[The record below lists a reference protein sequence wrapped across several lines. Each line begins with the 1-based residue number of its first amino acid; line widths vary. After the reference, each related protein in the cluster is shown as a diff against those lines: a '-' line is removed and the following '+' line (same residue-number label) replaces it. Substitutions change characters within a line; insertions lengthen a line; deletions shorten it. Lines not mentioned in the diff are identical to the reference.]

1 MRSTVSRNDSG
12 GSNIL
17 LYATEQSP
25 PMTDDFEVV
34 IGLEIH
40 VQLDTETK
48 MFCSCSTD
56 YEDSE
61 PNTHTCPVCLGLPG
75 SLPVVNERA
84 VEYAVRVGKALEC
97 DIRDETRFHRKNY
110 YYPDLPKNFQI
121 SQYDAPINED
131 GRLVVSVEGE
141 KNDIGITRAHMEE
154 DPGALTHKG
163 GSIERSNYTLV
174 DYNRS
179 GTPLLEIV
187 TEPDIRSPEEAR
199 AVVDTLREIL
209 EYLDVFDASRSGAL
223 RVDANI
229 SISQDGVEG
238 NRTEVK
244 NIGSTKG
251 VVRALRYEVTRQ
263 KNRLKRGGDITQ
275 ETRHY
280 DDDRGVTVTLREKE
294 EEKDYRYFEEA
305 DIPVL
310 RTTEFKDDVHV
321 PELPR
326 ERRARFE
333 DEYGVSDEVAEK
345 LTSRKAVAD
354 FYEDVAT
361 TVDSNL
367 AATWVAD
374 ELLRE
379 LNYRDLDVTAL
390 EADAFAELVELV
402 ADDELTDANAVEA
415 LRAAL
420 DDEEHTP
427 VDVVDERDLRKADE
441 DVTVEAT
448 REAVEENPD
457 AVEDYLG
464 GDEEAINYL
473 VGQVMRKTGGSA
485 DPAVVNDVLREEI
498 AEVKE

>member
-1 MRSTVSRNDSG
+1 
-12 GSNIL
+12 
-17 LYATEQSP
+17 
-25 PMTDDFEVV
+25 MTDDFEVV

-40 VQLDTETK
+40 VQLDTATK

-56 YEDSE
+56 YEDAE

-75 SLPVVNERA
+75 TLPVVNERA
-84 VEYAVRVGKALEC
+84 VEYAVRVGKALDC
-97 DIRDETRFHRKNY
+97 DVRDETRFHRKNY
-110 YYPDLPKNFQI
+110 FYPDLPKNFQI
-121 SQYDAPINED
+121 SQYDAPINQD
-131 GRLVVSVEGE
+131 GRLTVSVEGE
-141 KNDIGITRAHMEE
+141 DHEVGIRRAHMEE
-154 DPGALTHKG
+154 DPGSLVHKG

-187 TEPDIRSPEEAR
+187 TEPDIGSPGEAR

-209 EYLDVFDASRSGAL
+209 EYLDVFDASRAGAL
-223 RVDANI
+223 RVDANV
-229 SISQDGVEG
+229 SISQDGTEG

-251 VVRALRYEVTRQ
+251 VVRALRYEITRQ
-263 KNRLKRGGDITQ
+263 KNRLKRGGDVTQ

-310 RTTEFKDDVHV
+310 RTTEFKDGVHV

-326 ERRARFE
+326 ERRARFG
-333 DEYGVSDEVAEK
+333 DEYGVSEEVAEK

-354 FYEDVAT
+354 FYEDVAAQ
-361 TVDSNL
+361 VDAEL

-379 LNYRDLDVTAL
+379 LNYRDTDVSAVDADEFAAL
-390 EADAFAELVELV
+390 VSLV
-402 ADDELTDANAVEA
+402 AQDELTDTNGVEA

-420 DDEEHTP
+420 DERRPP
-427 VDVVDERDLRKADE
+427 VDVVDERDLRAASEDE
-441 DVTVEAT
+441 TVEAT
-448 REAVEENPD
+448 REAIEENPD
-457 AVEDYLG
+457 AVKDYLG
-464 GDEEAINYL
+464 GDGEAINFL
-473 VGQVMRKTGGSA
+473 VGQVMQRTGGSA
-485 DPAVVNDVLREEI
+485 DPGTVNQVLREELDGR
-498 AEVKE
+498 KEQKG

>member
-1 MRSTVSRNDSG
+1 
-12 GSNIL
+12 
-17 LYATEQSP
+17 
-25 PMTDDFEVV
+25 MTDDFNVV

-40 VQLDTETK
+40 VHLDTDTK
-48 MFCSCSTD
+48 MFCSCSTG

-75 SLPVVNERA
+75 SLPVVNELA
-84 VEYAVRVGKALEC
+84 VEYAVRVGKALDC

-141 KNDIGITRAHMEE
+141 ENEIGITRAHMEE
-154 DPGALTHKG
+154 DPGSLVHKG

-199 AVVDTLREIL
+199 AVVETLREIL
-209 EYLDVFDASRSGAL
+209 EYLNVYDASRSGAL

-333 DEYGVSDEVAEK
+333 DEYGVSDEVAEN

-354 FYEDVAT
+354 FYEEVAAA
-361 TVDSNL
+361 VDADL

-379 LNYRDLDVTAL
+379 LNYRDTDVTAVDV
-390 EADAFAELVELV
+390 EEFAELVELV

-420 DDEEHTP
+420 DDEEGRTP
-427 VDVVDERDLRKADE
+427 VDVVDEHDLRKAEE

-473 VGQVMRKTGGSA
+473 VGQVMRKTGGRA

-498 AEVKE
+498 AEANE

>member
-1 MRSTVSRNDSG
+1 
-12 GSNIL
+12 
-17 LYATEQSP
+17 
-25 PMTDDFEVV
+25 MTDDFEVV

-40 VQLDTETK
+40 VQLDTATK

-56 YEDSE
+56 YEDAE

-75 SLPVVNERA
+75 TLPVVNERA
-84 VEYAVRVGKALEC
+84 VEYAVRVGKALDC
-97 DIRDETRFHRKNY
+97 DVRDETRFHRKNY
-110 YYPDLPKNFQI
+110 FYPDLPKNFQI
-121 SQYDAPINED
+121 LQYDAPINQD

-141 KNDIGITRAHMEE
+141 DHEVGIRRAHMEE
-154 DPGALTHKG
+154 DPGSLVHKG

-187 TEPDIRSPEEAR
+187 TEPDIGSPEEAR
-199 AVVDTLREIL
+199 AVVETLREIL
-209 EYLDVFDASRSGAL
+209 EYLDVFDASRAGAP
-223 RVDANI
+223 RVDANV
-229 SISQDGVEG
+229 SISQDGTEG

-251 VVRALRYEVTRQ
+251 VVRALRYEITRQ
-263 KNRLKRGGDITQ
+263 KNRLKRGGDVTQ

-310 RTTEFKDDVHV
+310 RTSEFKDDVHV

-326 ERRARFE
+326 ERRARFR

-354 FYEDVAT
+354 LYEDVAAQ
-361 TVDSNL
+361 VDAEL

-379 LNYRDLDVTAL
+379 LNYRDTDVSAV
-390 EADAFAELVELV
+390 EADEFAALVSLV
-402 ADDELTDANAVEA
+402 AQDELTDTNGVEA

-420 DDEEHTP
+420 DERRPP
-427 VDVVDERDLRKADE
+427 VDVVDERDLRAASEDE
-441 DVTVEAT
+441 TVEAT
-448 REAVEENPD
+448 REAIDDNPD

-464 GDEEAINYL
+464 GDDEAINFL
-473 VGQVMRKTGGSA
+473 VGQVMQRTGGSA
-485 DPAVVNDVLREEI
+485 DPGTVNQVLREELDGR
-498 AEVKE
+498 KEQKG

>member
-1 MRSTVSRNDSG
+1 M
-12 GSNIL
+12 
-17 LYATEQSP
+17 YATEQSP
-25 PMTDDFEVV
+25 SMTDDFEVV

-97 DIRDETRFHRKNY
+97 DVRDETRFHRKNY

-131 GRLVVSVEGE
+131 GRLVVSVEDE
-141 KNDIGITRAHMEE
+141 DNEIGITRAHMEE

-163 GSIERSNYTLV
+163 GSIERSKYTLV

-263 KNRLKRGGDITQ
+263 KNRLKRGGEITQ

-333 DEYGVSDEVAEK
+333 DEYEVSDEVAEK

-354 FYEDVAT
+354 FYEEVAER
-361 TVDSNL
+361 VNADL

-379 LNYRDLDVTAL
+379 LNYRDTDVTAI
-390 EADAFAELVELV
+390 DAQEFAALVELV
-402 ADDELTDANAVEA
+402 AEDELTDANAVEA

-420 DDEEHTP
+420 DEGRAP

-448 REAVEENPD
+448 REAVEENPE

-485 DPAVVNDVLREEI
+485 DPAVVNDVLRQEI
-498 AEVKE
+498 AEAKE

>member
-1 MRSTVSRNDSG
+1 
-12 GSNIL
+12 
-17 LYATEQSP
+17 
-25 PMTDDFEVV
+25 MTDDFEVV

-40 VQLDTETK
+40 VQLDTATK

-56 YEDSE
+56 YEDAE

-75 SLPVVNERA
+75 TLPVVNERA
-84 VEYAVRVGKALEC
+84 VEYAVRVGKALDC
-97 DIRDETRFHRKNY
+97 DVRDETRFHRKNY
-110 YYPDLPKNFQI
+110 FYPDLPKNFQI
-121 SQYDAPINED
+121 SQYDAPINQN

-141 KNDIGITRAHMEE
+141 DHEVGIRRAHMEE
-154 DPGALTHKG
+154 DPGSLVHKG

-187 TEPDIRSPEEAR
+187 TEPDIGSPEEAR
-199 AVVDTLREIL
+199 AVVETLREIL
-209 EYLDVFDASRSGAL
+209 EYLDVFDASRAGAL
-223 RVDANI
+223 RVDANV
-229 SISQDGVEG
+229 SISQDGTEG

-251 VVRALRYEVTRQ
+251 VVRALRYEITRQ
-263 KNRLKRGGDITQ
+263 KNRLKRGGDVTQ

-310 RTTEFKDDVHV
+310 RTSEFKDDVHV

-326 ERRARFE
+326 ERRARFR

-354 FYEDVAT
+354 LYEDVAAQ
-361 TVDSNL
+361 VDAEL

-379 LNYRDLDVTAL
+379 LNYRDTDVSAVDADEFAAL
-390 EADAFAELVELV
+390 VSLV
-402 ADDELTDANAVEA
+402 AQDELTDTNGVEA

-420 DDEEHTP
+420 DERRPP
-427 VDVVDERDLRKADE
+427 VDVVDERDLRAASEDE
-441 DVTVEAT
+441 TVEAT
-448 REAVEENPD
+448 REAIDDNPD

-464 GDEEAINYL
+464 GDDEAINFL
-473 VGQVMRKTGGSA
+473 VGQVMQRTGGSA
-485 DPAVVNDVLREEI
+485 DPGTVNQVLREELDGR
-498 AEVKE
+498 KEQKG

>member
-1 MRSTVSRNDSG
+1 
-12 GSNIL
+12 
-17 LYATEQSP
+17 
-25 PMTDDFEVV
+25 MTDDFEVV

-40 VQLDTETK
+40 VQLDTATK

-56 YEDSE
+56 YEDAE

-75 SLPVVNERA
+75 TLPVVNERA
-84 VEYAVRVGKALEC
+84 VEYAVRVGKALDC
-97 DIRDETRFHRKNY
+97 DVRDETRFHRKNY
-110 YYPDLPKNFQI
+110 FYPDLPKNFQI
-121 SQYDAPINED
+121 SQYDAPINQD

-141 KNDIGITRAHMEE
+141 DHEVGIRRAHMEE
-154 DPGALTHKG
+154 DPGSLVHKG

-187 TEPDIRSPEEAR
+187 TEPDIGSPEEAR
-199 AVVDTLREIL
+199 AVVETLREIL
-209 EYLDVFDASRSGAL
+209 EYLDVFDASRAGAL
-223 RVDANI
+223 RVDANV
-229 SISQDGVEG
+229 SISQDGTEG

-251 VVRALRYEVTRQ
+251 VVRALRYEITRQ
-263 KNRLKRGGDITQ
+263 KNRLKRGGDVTQ

-310 RTTEFKDDVHV
+310 RTSEFKDDVHV

-326 ERRARFE
+326 ERRARFR

-354 FYEDVAT
+354 LYEDVAAQ
-361 TVDSNL
+361 VDAEL

-379 LNYRDLDVTAL
+379 LNYRDTDVSAV
-390 EADAFAELVELV
+390 EADEFAALVSLV
-402 ADDELTDANAVEA
+402 AQDELTDTNGVEA

-420 DDEEHTP
+420 DERRPP
-427 VDVVDERDLRKADE
+427 VDVVDERDLRAASEDE
-441 DVTVEAT
+441 TVEAT
-448 REAVEENPD
+448 REAIDDNPD

-464 GDEEAINYL
+464 GDDEAINFL
-473 VGQVMRKTGGSA
+473 VGQVMQRTGGSA
-485 DPAVVNDVLREEI
+485 DPGTVNQVLREELDGR
-498 AEVKE
+498 KEQKG

>member
-1 MRSTVSRNDSG
+1 
-12 GSNIL
+12 
-17 LYATEQSP
+17 
-25 PMTDDFEVV
+25 
-34 IGLEIH
+34 
-40 VQLDTETK
+40 
-48 MFCSCSTD
+48 
-56 YEDSE
+56 
-61 PNTHTCPVCLGLPG
+61 
-75 SLPVVNERA
+75 
-84 VEYAVRVGKALEC
+84 
-97 DIRDETRFHRKNY
+97 
-110 YYPDLPKNFQI
+110 
-121 SQYDAPINED
+121 
-131 GRLVVSVEGE
+131 
-141 KNDIGITRAHMEE
+141 MEE

-163 GSIERSNYTLV
+163 GSIERSKYTLV

-209 EYLDVFDASRSGAL
+209 EYLDVYDASRSGAL

-263 KNRLKRGGDITQ
+263 KNRLKRGGEITQ

-333 DEYGVSDEVAEK
+333 DEYGVSGEVAEK

-354 FYEDVAT
+354 FYEEVTERVNAD
-361 TVDSNL
+361 L

-379 LNYRDLDVTAL
+379 LNYRDMGIDSVN
-390 EADAFAELVELV
+390 ADAFAALVELV
-402 ADDELTDANAVEA
+402 AEDELTDANAVEA
-415 LRAAL
+415 LRASL
-420 DDEEHTP
+420 DEGRAP

-448 REAVEENPD
+448 REAVEENPE

-473 VGQVMRKTGGSA
+473 VGQVMSKTGGSA
-485 DPAVVNDVLREEI
+485 DPAVVNDVLRQEI
-498 AEVKE
+498 EQRSKT

>member
-1 MRSTVSRNDSG
+1 
-12 GSNIL
+12 
-17 LYATEQSP
+17 
-25 PMTDDFEVV
+25 MTDDFEVV

-40 VQLDTETK
+40 VQLDTATK

-56 YEDSE
+56 YEEAE

-75 SLPVVNERA
+75 TLPVVNERA
-84 VEYAVRVGKALEC
+84 VEYAVRVGKALDC
-97 DIRDETRFHRKNY
+97 DVRDETRFHRKNY
-110 YYPDLPKNFQI
+110 FYPDLPKNFQI
-121 SQYDAPINED
+121 SQYDAPINQD
-131 GRLVVSVEGE
+131 GKLVVSVEGE
-141 KNDIGITRAHMEE
+141 EHEIGIRRAHMEE
-154 DPGALTHKG
+154 DPGSLVHKG

-187 TEPDIRSPEEAR
+187 TEPDIGSPEEAR

-209 EYLDVFDASRSGAL
+209 EYLDVFDASRAGAL
-223 RVDANI
+223 RVDANV
-229 SISQDGVEG
+229 SISEGGEEG

-251 VVRALRYEVTRQ
+251 VVRALRYEITRQ
-263 KNRLKRGGDITQ
+263 KNRLKRGGDVTQ

-326 ERRARFE
+326 ERRARFGE
-333 DEYGVSDEVAEK
+333 EYGVSDEVAEK

-354 FYEDVAT
+354 FYENVAAQ
-361 TVDSNL
+361 VDSQL

-379 LNYRDLDVTAL
+379 LNYRDIDVSAVD
-390 EADAFAELVELV
+390 ADEFASLVSLV
-402 ADDELTDANAVEA
+402 AQDELTDANAVEA

-420 DDEEHTP
+420 DEQRPP
-427 VDVVDERDLRKADE
+427 VEVVDERDLRAATEDE
-441 DVTVEAT
+441 TVEAT
-448 REAVEENPD
+448 REAIDENTD

-464 GDEEAINYL
+464 GDDEAINFL
-473 VGQVMRKTGGSA
+473 VGQVMQRTGGSA
-485 DPAVVNDVLREEI
+485 DPGTVNQVLREELDGR
-498 AEVKE
+498 KEQKS

>member
-1 MRSTVSRNDSG
+1 
-12 GSNIL
+12 
-17 LYATEQSP
+17 
-25 PMTDDFEVV
+25 MTDDFEVV

-40 VQLDTETK
+40 VQLDTATK

-56 YEDSE
+56 YEDAE

-75 SLPVVNERA
+75 TLPVVNERA
-84 VEYAVRVGKALEC
+84 VEYAVRVGKALDC
-97 DIRDETRFHRKNY
+97 DVRDETRFHRKNY
-110 YYPDLPKNFQI
+110 FYPDLPKNFQI
-121 SQYDAPINED
+121 SQYDAPINQD

-141 KNDIGITRAHMEE
+141 DHEVGIRRAHMEE
-154 DPGALTHKG
+154 DPGSLVHKG
-163 GSIERSNYTLV
+163 GSIERSNYTLI

-187 TEPDIRSPEEAR
+187 TEPDIGSPEEAR
-199 AVVDTLREIL
+199 AVVETLREIL
-209 EYLDVFDASRSGAL
+209 EYLDVFDASRAGAL
-223 RVDANI
+223 RVDANV
-229 SISQDGVEG
+229 SISQDGTEG

-251 VVRALRYEVTRQ
+251 VVRALRYEITRQ
-263 KNRLKRGGDITQ
+263 KNRLKRGGDVTQ

-310 RTTEFKDDVHV
+310 RTSEFKDDVHV

-326 ERRARFE
+326 ERRARFR

-354 FYEDVAT
+354 LYEDVAAQ
-361 TVDSNL
+361 VDAEL

-379 LNYRDLDVTAL
+379 LNYRDTDVSAV
-390 EADAFAELVELV
+390 EADEFAALVSLV
-402 ADDELTDANAVEA
+402 AQDELTDTNGVEA

-420 DDEEHTP
+420 DERRPP
-427 VDVVDERDLRKADE
+427 VDVVDERDLRAASEDE
-441 DVTVEAT
+441 TVEAT
-448 REAVEENPD
+448 REAIDDNPD

-464 GDEEAINYL
+464 GDDEAINFL
-473 VGQVMRKTGGSA
+473 VGQVMQRTGGSA
-485 DPAVVNDVLREEI
+485 DPGTVNQVLREELDGR
-498 AEVKE
+498 KEQKG

>member
-1 MRSTVSRNDSG
+1 
-12 GSNIL
+12 
-17 LYATEQSP
+17 
-25 PMTDDFEVV
+25 MTDDFEVV

-56 YEDSE
+56 YDDAE

-75 SLPVVNERA
+75 ALPVVNKRA
-84 VEYAVRVGKALEC
+84 VEYAVRVGKALDCE
-97 DIRDETRFHRKNY
+97 IRDETRFHRKNY
-110 YYPDLPKNFQI
+110 FYPDLPKNFQI

-131 GRLVVSVEGE
+131 GSLVVSVEDE
-141 KNDIGITRAHMEE
+141 DHEIRIRRAHMEE
-154 DPGALTHKG
+154 DPGSLVHKG

-179 GTPLLEIV
+179 GTPLLETV

-209 EYLDVFDASRSGAL
+209 EYLDVFDASRAGAL
-223 RVDANI
+223 RVDANV
-229 SISQDGVEG
+229 SISQDGETG

-263 KNRLKRGGDITQ
+263 KNRLKRGGDVTQ

-310 RTTEFKDDVHV
+310 RTTEFKDDVGV

-326 ERRARFE
+326 ERRDRFR

-345 LTSRKAVAD
+345 LTSRKTVAD
-354 FYEDVAT
+354 MYEDVSES
-361 TVDSNL
+361 VDPQL

-379 LNYRDLDVTAL
+379 LNYRDADVDTVDAQEFAAL
-390 EADAFAELVELV
+390 VSLVS
-402 ADDELTDANAVEA
+402 DDELTDANGVEA

-420 DDEEHTP
+420 DEDRAP
-427 VDVVDERDLRKADE
+427 ADIVDERDLRAATEDE
-441 DVTVEAT
+441 TVEAT
-448 REAVEENPD
+448 REAIDENPD
-457 AVEDYLG
+457 AVDDYLG
-464 GDEEAINYL
+464 GDDGAINFL
-473 VGQVMRKTGGSA
+473 VGQVMQKTGGSA
-485 DPAVVNDVLREEI
+485 DPATVNEVLRDELDGRKKQEG
-498 AEVKE
+498 

>member
-1 MRSTVSRNDSG
+1 
-12 GSNIL
+12 
-17 LYATEQSP
+17 
-25 PMTDDFEVV
+25 MTDDFEVV

-40 VQLDTETK
+40 VQLDTATK

-56 YEDSE
+56 YEDAE

-75 SLPVVNERA
+75 TLPVVNERA
-84 VEYAVRVGKALEC
+84 VEYAVRVGKALDC
-97 DIRDETRFHRKNY
+97 DVRDETRFHRKNY
-110 YYPDLPKNFQI
+110 FYPDLPKNFQI
-121 SQYDAPINED
+121 SQYDAPINQD

-141 KNDIGITRAHMEE
+141 DHEVGIRRAHMEE
-154 DPGALTHKG
+154 DPGSLVHKG

-187 TEPDIRSPEEAR
+187 TKPDIGSPEEAR
-199 AVVDTLREIL
+199 AVVETLREIL
-209 EYLDVFDASRSGAL
+209 EYLDVFDASRAGAL
-223 RVDANI
+223 RVDANV
-229 SISQDGVEG
+229 SISQDGTEG

-251 VVRALRYEVTRQ
+251 VVRALRYEITRQ
-263 KNRLKRGGDITQ
+263 KNRLKRGGDVTQ

-310 RTTEFKDDVHV
+310 RTSEFKDDVHV

-326 ERRARFE
+326 ERRARFR

-354 FYEDVAT
+354 LYEDVAAQ
-361 TVDSNL
+361 VDAEL

-379 LNYRDLDVTAL
+379 LNYRDTDVSAV
-390 EADAFAELVELV
+390 EADEFAALVSLV
-402 ADDELTDANAVEA
+402 AQDELTDTNGVEA

-420 DDEEHTP
+420 DERRPP
-427 VDVVDERDLRKADE
+427 VDVVDERDLRAASEDE
-441 DVTVEAT
+441 TVEAT
-448 REAVEENPD
+448 REAIDDNPD

-464 GDEEAINYL
+464 GDDEAINFL
-473 VGQVMRKTGGSA
+473 VGQVMQRTGGSA
-485 DPAVVNDVLREEI
+485 DPGTVNQVLREELDGR
-498 AEVKE
+498 KEQKG

>member
-1 MRSTVSRNDSG
+1 
-12 GSNIL
+12 
-17 LYATEQSP
+17 
-25 PMTDDFEVV
+25 MTDDFEVV

-40 VQLDTETK
+40 VQLDTATK

-56 YEDSE
+56 YEDAE

-75 SLPVVNERA
+75 TLPVVNERA
-84 VEYAVRVGKALEC
+84 VEYAVRVGKALDC
-97 DIRDETRFHRKNY
+97 DVRDETRFHRKNY
-110 YYPDLPKNFQI
+110 FYPDLPKNFQI
-121 SQYDAPINED
+121 SQYDAPINQD

-141 KNDIGITRAHMEE
+141 DHEVGIRRAHMEE
-154 DPGALTHKG
+154 DPGSLVHKG
-163 GSIERSNYTLV
+163 GSIERSNYTLI

-187 TEPDIRSPEEAR
+187 TEPDIGSPEEAR
-199 AVVDTLREIL
+199 AVVETLREIL
-209 EYLDVFDASRSGAL
+209 EYLDVFDASRAGAL
-223 RVDANI
+223 RVDANV
-229 SISQDGVEG
+229 SISQDGTEG

-251 VVRALRYEVTRQ
+251 VVRALRYEITRQ
-263 KNRLKRGGDITQ
+263 KNRLKRGGDVTQ

-310 RTTEFKDDVHV
+310 RTSEFKDDVHV

-326 ERRARFE
+326 ERRARFR

-354 FYEDVAT
+354 LYEDVAAQ
-361 TVDSNL
+361 VDAEL

-379 LNYRDLDVTAL
+379 LNYRDTDVSAVDADEFAAL
-390 EADAFAELVELV
+390 VSLV
-402 ADDELTDANAVEA
+402 AQDELTDTNGVEA

-420 DDEEHTP
+420 DERRPP
-427 VDVVDERDLRKADE
+427 VDVVDERDLRAASEDE
-441 DVTVEAT
+441 TVEAT
-448 REAVEENPD
+448 REAIDDNPD
-457 AVEDYLG
+457 AVKDYLG
-464 GDEEAINYL
+464 GDDEAINFL
-473 VGQVMRKTGGSA
+473 VGQVMQRTGGSA
-485 DPAVVNDVLREEI
+485 DPGTVNQVLREELDGR
-498 AEVKE
+498 KEQKG

>member
-1 MRSTVSRNDSG
+1 
-12 GSNIL
+12 
-17 LYATEQSP
+17 
-25 PMTDDFEVV
+25 MTDDFEVV

-40 VQLDTETK
+40 VQLDTATK

-56 YEDSE
+56 YEDAE

-75 SLPVVNERA
+75 TLPVVNERA
-84 VEYAVRVGKALEC
+84 VEYAVRVGKALDC
-97 DIRDETRFHRKNY
+97 DVRDETRFHRKNY
-110 YYPDLPKNFQI
+110 FYPDLPKNFQI
-121 SQYDAPINED
+121 SQYDAPINQD

-141 KNDIGITRAHMEE
+141 DHEVGIRRAHMEE
-154 DPGALTHKG
+154 DPGSLVHKG

-187 TEPDIRSPEEAR
+187 TEPDIGSPEEAR
-199 AVVDTLREIL
+199 AVVETLREIL
-209 EYLDVFDASRSGAL
+209 EYLDVFDASRAGAL
-223 RVDANI
+223 RVDANV
-229 SISQDGVEG
+229 SISQDGTEG

-251 VVRALRYEVTRQ
+251 VVRALRYEITRQ
-263 KNRLKRGGDITQ
+263 KNRLKRGGDVTQ

-310 RTTEFKDDVHV
+310 RTSEFKDDVHV

-326 ERRARFE
+326 ERRARFR

-354 FYEDVAT
+354 LYEDVAAQ
-361 TVDSNL
+361 VDAEL

-379 LNYRDLDVTAL
+379 LNYRDTDVSAVDADEFAAL
-390 EADAFAELVELV
+390 VSLV
-402 ADDELTDANAVEA
+402 AQDELTDTNGVEA

-420 DDEEHTP
+420 DERRPP
-427 VDVVDERDLRKADE
+427 VDVVDERDLRAASEDE
-441 DVTVEAT
+441 TVEAT
-448 REAVEENPD
+448 REAIDDNPD

-464 GDEEAINYL
+464 GDDEAINFL
-473 VGQVMRKTGGSA
+473 VGQVMQRTGGSA
-485 DPAVVNDVLREEI
+485 DPGTVNQVLREELDGR
-498 AEVKE
+498 KEQKG

>member
-1 MRSTVSRNDSG
+1 
-12 GSNIL
+12 
-17 LYATEQSP
+17 
-25 PMTDDFEVV
+25 MTDDFEVV

-40 VQLDTETK
+40 VQLDTDTK

-56 YEDSE
+56 YDDAE

-75 SLPVVNERA
+75 TLPVVNERA
-84 VEYAVRVGKALEC
+84 VEYAVRVGKALDC
-97 DIRDETRFHRKNY
+97 DVRDETRFHRKNY
-110 YYPDLPKNFQI
+110 FYPDLPKNFQI
-121 SQYDAPINED
+121 SQYDAPINEN
-131 GRLVVSVEGE
+131 GLLVVSVEDE
-141 KNDIGITRAHMEE
+141 DHEVRIRRAHMEE
-154 DPGALTHKG
+154 DPGSLVHKG

-179 GTPLLEIV
+179 GTPLLEVV

-199 AVVDTLREIL
+199 AVVETLREIL
-209 EYLDVFDASRSGAL
+209 EYLDVFDASRAGAL
-223 RVDANI
+223 RVDANV
-229 SISQDGVEG
+229 SISQDGEEG

-251 VVRALRYEVTRQ
+251 VVRALRYEITRQ
-263 KNRLKRGGDITQ
+263 KNRLNRGGEVTQ

-310 RTTEFKDDVHV
+310 RTTEFKDDVRV

-326 ERRARFE
+326 ERRARFS

-354 FYEDVAT
+354 LYEDV
-361 TVDSNL
+361 VDRADADARL

-379 LNYRDLDVTAL
+379 LNYRDTDVSAVGAEGFAAL
-390 EADAFAELVELV
+390 VSLV
-402 ADDELTDANAVEA
+402 ADDELTDTNAVEA

-420 DDEEHTP
+420 DEDRPP
-427 VDVVDERDLRKADE
+427 VDVVDERDLRAASE
-441 DVTVEAT
+441 GETVEAT
-448 REAVEENPD
+448 RAAIDDNPD

-464 GDEEAINYL
+464 GDEEAINFL
-473 VGQVMRKTGGSA
+473 VGQVMQRTGGSA
-485 DPAVVNDVLREEI
+485 DPGTVNEVLRDELDGRKPKQGQEG
-498 AEVKE
+498 

>member
-1 MRSTVSRNDSG
+1 
-12 GSNIL
+12 
-17 LYATEQSP
+17 
-25 PMTDDFEVV
+25 MTDDFEVV

-40 VQLDTETK
+40 VQLDTATK

-56 YEDSE
+56 YEDAE

-75 SLPVVNERA
+75 TLPVVNERA
-84 VEYAVRVGKALEC
+84 VEYAVRVGKALDC
-97 DIRDETRFHRKNY
+97 DVRDETRFHRKNY
-110 YYPDLPKNFQI
+110 FYPDLPKNFQI
-121 SQYDAPINED
+121 SQYDAPINQD

-141 KNDIGITRAHMEE
+141 DHEVGIRRAHMEE
-154 DPGALTHKG
+154 DPGSLVHKG

-187 TEPDIRSPEEAR
+187 TEPDIGSPEEAR
-199 AVVDTLREIL
+199 AVVETLREIL
-209 EYLDVFDASRSGAL
+209 EYLDVFDASRAGAL
-223 RVDANI
+223 RVDANV
-229 SISQDGVEG
+229 SISQDGTEG

-251 VVRALRYEVTRQ
+251 VVRALRYEITRQ
-263 KNRLKRGGDITQ
+263 KNRLKRGGDVTQ

-310 RTTEFKDDVHV
+310 RTSEFKDDVHV

-326 ERRARFE
+326 ERRARFR

-354 FYEDVAT
+354 LYEDVAAQ
-361 TVDSNL
+361 VDAEL

-379 LNYRDLDVTAL
+379 LNYRDTDVSAVDADELAAL
-390 EADAFAELVELV
+390 VSLV
-402 ADDELTDANAVEA
+402 AQDELTDTNGVEA

-420 DDEEHTP
+420 DERRPP
-427 VDVVDERDLRKADE
+427 VDVVDERDLRAASEDE
-441 DVTVEAT
+441 TVEAT
-448 REAVEENPD
+448 REAIDDNPD

-464 GDEEAINYL
+464 GDDEAINFL
-473 VGQVMRKTGGSA
+473 VGQVMQRTGGSA
-485 DPAVVNDVLREEI
+485 DPGTVNQVLREELDGR
-498 AEVKE
+498 KEQKG

>member
-1 MRSTVSRNDSG
+1 
-12 GSNIL
+12 
-17 LYATEQSP
+17 
-25 PMTDDFEVV
+25 MTDDFEVV

-40 VQLDTETK
+40 VQLDTATK

-56 YEDSE
+56 YEDAE

-75 SLPVVNERA
+75 TLPVVNERA
-84 VEYAVRVGKALEC
+84 VEYAVRVGKALDC
-97 DIRDETRFHRKNY
+97 DVRDETRFHRKNY
-110 YYPDLPKNFQI
+110 FYPDLPKNFQI
-121 SQYDAPINED
+121 SQYDAPINQD

-141 KNDIGITRAHMEE
+141 DHEVGIRRAHMEE
-154 DPGALTHKG
+154 DPGSLVHKG

-187 TEPDIRSPEEAR
+187 TKPDIGSPEEAR
-199 AVVDTLREIL
+199 AVVETLREIL
-209 EYLDVFDASRSGAL
+209 EYLDVFDASRAGAL
-223 RVDANI
+223 RVDANV
-229 SISQDGVEG
+229 SISQDGTEG

-251 VVRALRYEVTRQ
+251 VVRALRYEITRQ
-263 KNRLKRGGDITQ
+263 KNRLKRGGDVTQ

-310 RTTEFKDDVHV
+310 RTSEFKDDVHV

-326 ERRARFE
+326 ERRARFR

-354 FYEDVAT
+354 LYEDVAAQ
-361 TVDSNL
+361 VDAEL

-379 LNYRDLDVTAL
+379 LNYRDADVSAV
-390 EADAFAELVELV
+390 EADEFAALVSFV
-402 ADDELTDANAVEA
+402 AQDELTDTNGVEA

-420 DDEEHTP
+420 DERRPP
-427 VDVVDERDLRKADE
+427 VDVVDERDLRAASEDE
-441 DVTVEAT
+441 TVEAT
-448 REAVEENPD
+448 REAIDDNPD
-457 AVEDYLG
+457 AVKDYLG
-464 GDEEAINYL
+464 GDDEAINFL
-473 VGQVMRKTGGSA
+473 VGQVMQRTGGSA
-485 DPAVVNDVLREEI
+485 DPGTVNQVLREELDGR
-498 AEVKE
+498 KEQKG

>member
-1 MRSTVSRNDSG
+1 
-12 GSNIL
+12 
-17 LYATEQSP
+17 LYATEQFT

-40 VQLDTETK
+40 VQLNTETK

-75 SLPVVNERA
+75 TLPVVNERA
-84 VEYAVRVGKALEC
+84 VEYAVRVGKALDCEV
-97 DIRDETRFHRKNY
+97 RDETRFHRKNY
-110 YYPDLPKNFQI
+110 FYPDLPKNFQI

-131 GRLVVSVEGE
+131 GELVVSVEDE
-141 KNDIGITRAHMEE
+141 DHEIRIRRAHMEE
-154 DPGALTHKG
+154 DPGSLVHKG

-187 TEPDIRSPEEAR
+187 TEPDIRSPKEAR

-229 SISQDGVEG
+229 SISQDCVEG
-238 NRTEVK
+238 NRTEIK

-251 VVRALRYEVTRQ
+251 VIRALRYEVTRQ
-263 KNRLKRGGDITQ
+263 KNRLKRGGEVVQ

-310 RTTEFKDDVHV
+310 RTTEFKDDVRV

-354 FYEDVAT
+354 FYEEVAAGVDV
-361 TVDSNL
+361 DL

-379 LNYRDLDVTAL
+379 LNYRDMGIDAVD
-390 EADAFAELVELV
+390 ADAFAALVELV
-402 ADDELTDANAVEA
+402 ADGELTDANAVEA
-415 LRAAL
+415 LRASL
-420 DDEEHTP
+420 DDDEGRSP
-427 VDVVDERDLRKADE
+427 VEVVDERDLRVVDE

-464 GDEEAINYL
+464 GDDEAINYL

-485 DPAVVNDVLREEI
+485 DPAVVNDVLRNEI
-498 AEVKE
+498 AKIKE

>member
-1 MRSTVSRNDSG
+1 
-12 GSNIL
+12 
-17 LYATEQSP
+17 
-25 PMTDDFEVV
+25 V

-40 VQLDTETK
+40 VQLDTATK

-56 YEDSE
+56 YEDAE

-75 SLPVVNERA
+75 TLPVVNERA
-84 VEYAVRVGKALEC
+84 VEYAVRVGKALDC
-97 DIRDETRFHRKNY
+97 DVRDETRFHRKNY
-110 YYPDLPKNFQI
+110 FYPDLPKNFQI
-121 SQYDAPINED
+121 SQYDAPINQD

-141 KNDIGITRAHMEE
+141 DHEVGIRRAHMEE
-154 DPGALTHKG
+154 DPGSLVHKG

-187 TEPDIRSPEEAR
+187 TEPDIGSPEEAR
-199 AVVDTLREIL
+199 AVVETLREIL
-209 EYLDVFDASRSGAL
+209 EYLDVFDASRAGAL
-223 RVDANI
+223 RVDANV
-229 SISQDGVEG
+229 SISQDGTEG

-251 VVRALRYEVTRQ
+251 VVRALRYEITRQ
-263 KNRLKRGGDITQ
+263 KNRLKRGGDVTQ

-310 RTTEFKDDVHV
+310 RTSEFKDDVHV

-326 ERRARFE
+326 ERRARFR

-354 FYEDVAT
+354 LYEDVAAQ
-361 TVDSNL
+361 VDAEL

-379 LNYRDLDVTAL
+379 LNYRDTDVSAV
-390 EADAFAELVELV
+390 EADEFAALVSLV
-402 ADDELTDANAVEA
+402 AQDELTDTNGVEA

-420 DDEEHTP
+420 DERRPP
-427 VDVVDERDLRKADE
+427 VDVVDERDLRAASEDE
-441 DVTVEAT
+441 TVEAT
-448 REAVEENPD
+448 REAIDDNPD

-464 GDEEAINYL
+464 GDDEAINFL
-473 VGQVMRKTGGSA
+473 VGQVMQRTGGSA
-485 DPAVVNDVLREEI
+485 DPGTVNQVLREELDGR
-498 AEVKE
+498 KEQKG

>member
-1 MRSTVSRNDSG
+1 
-12 GSNIL
+12 
-17 LYATEQSP
+17 
-25 PMTDDFEVV
+25 MTDDFEVV

-40 VQLDTETK
+40 VQLDTATK

-56 YEDSE
+56 YEDAE

-75 SLPVVNERA
+75 TLPVVNERA
-84 VEYAVRVGKALEC
+84 VEYAVRVGKALDC
-97 DIRDETRFHRKNY
+97 DVRDETRFHRKNY
-110 YYPDLPKNFQI
+110 FYPDLPKNFQI
-121 SQYDAPINED
+121 SQYDAPINQD

-141 KNDIGITRAHMEE
+141 DHEVGIRRAHMEE
-154 DPGALTHKG
+154 DPGSLVHKG

-187 TEPDIRSPEEAR
+187 TEPDIGSPEEAR
-199 AVVDTLREIL
+199 AVVETLREIL
-209 EYLDVFDASRSGAL
+209 EYLDVFDASRAGAL
-223 RVDANI
+223 RVDANV
-229 SISQDGVEG
+229 SISQDGTEG

-251 VVRALRYEVTRQ
+251 VVRALRYEITRQ
-263 KNRLKRGGDITQ
+263 KNRLKRGGDVTQ

-310 RTTEFKDDVHV
+310 RTSEFKDDVHV

-326 ERRARFE
+326 ERRARFR

-354 FYEDVAT
+354 LYEDVAAQ
-361 TVDSNL
+361 VDAEL

-379 LNYRDLDVTAL
+379 LNYRDTDVSAV
-390 EADAFAELVELV
+390 EADEFAALVSLV
-402 ADDELTDANAVEA
+402 AQDELTDTNGVEA

-420 DDEEHTP
+420 DERRPP
-427 VDVVDERDLRKADE
+427 VDVVDERDLRAASEDE
-441 DVTVEAT
+441 TVEAT
-448 REAVEENPD
+448 REAIDDNPD
-457 AVEDYLG
+457 AVKDYLG
-464 GDEEAINYL
+464 GDDEAINFL
-473 VGQVMRKTGGSA
+473 VGQVMQRTGGSA
-485 DPAVVNDVLREEI
+485 DPGTVNQVLREELDGR
-498 AEVKE
+498 KEQKG